1 MEQGITAVVMRFKN
15 RERTLKVISSF
26 IGAIVVADLL
36 KSTLGPKGLD
46 ISIQNIV
53 FENSYDL

>member
-1 MEQGITAVVMRFKN
+1 MVMRVKN

-36 KSTLGPKGLD
+36 KSTLGPKGLG
-46 ISIQNIV
+46 ISIQNVV

>member
-1 MEQGITAVVMRFKN
+1 MEQGITAVVMSFKN

-26 IGAIVVADLL
+26 IGAIVVARLP

-46 ISIQNIV
+46 ISIQNVV
-53 FENSYDL
+53 FENS

>member
-1 MEQGITAVVMRFKN
+1 MEQGITAVVMRVKN

-26 IGAIVVADLL
+26 IGATTVARLP
-36 KSTLGPKGLD
+36 KSTLGPKGLG
-46 ISIQNIV
+46 IRIQNVV

>member
-1 MEQGITAVVMRFKN
+1 MEQGITAVVMRVKN

-26 IGAIVVADLL
+26 IGATTVARLP

-46 ISIQNIV
+46 ISIQNVV

>member
-36 KSTLGPKGLD
+36 KSTLGPKGMD

>member
-1 MEQGITAVVMRFKN
+1 MEQGITAVVMRVKY

-46 ISIQNIV
+46 ISIQNVV

>member
-46 ISIQNIV
+46 ISIQNRV

>member
-1 MEQGITAVVMRFKN
+1 MEQGITAVVMRVKN

>member
-1 MEQGITAVVMRFKN
+1 MEQGITAVVMSFKN

-46 ISIQNIV
+46 ISIQNVV

>member
-36 KSTLGPKGLD
+36 KSILGPKGLD
-46 ISIQNIV
+46 ISIQNVV

>member
-1 MEQGITAVVMRFKN
+1 MEQGITAVVMRVKN

-46 ISIQNIV
+46 ISIQNVV